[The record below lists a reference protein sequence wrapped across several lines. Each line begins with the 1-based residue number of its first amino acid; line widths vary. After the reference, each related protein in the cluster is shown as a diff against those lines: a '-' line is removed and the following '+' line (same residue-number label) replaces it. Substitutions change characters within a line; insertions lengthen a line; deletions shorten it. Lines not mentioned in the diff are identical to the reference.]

1 MKGPR
6 VRELN
11 AGAVLSTVDT
21 RFDLLRFSDIT
32 EVYPQAVVRMRQ
44 LQWQNRTESGTEV
57 TSRRGSHGWNDAL
70 KSVGSRSLVRL
81 LLDLVN

>member
-1 MKGPR
+1 
-6 VRELN
+6 
-11 AGAVLSTVDT
+11 
-21 RFDLLRFSDIT
+21 
-32 EVYPQAVVRMRQ
+32 MRQ

-70 KSVGSRSLVRL
+70 KSVGARSLVRL